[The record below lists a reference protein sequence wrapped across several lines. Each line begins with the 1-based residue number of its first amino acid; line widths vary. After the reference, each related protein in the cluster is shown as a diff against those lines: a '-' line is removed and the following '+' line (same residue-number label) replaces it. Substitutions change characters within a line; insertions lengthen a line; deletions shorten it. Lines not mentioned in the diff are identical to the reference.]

1 MRKVLHLAG
10 ASFLTALREKETLF
24 WFVLFPLLLL
34 SILTLV
40 FGELGQEGKMNFT
53 VGLVNGDRGPFAA
66 VVEEVLVSLSKPSEP
81 GKEPLFTLRRPG
93 EGEDEEAFLSRAR
106 EEVRLGDLAALIV
119 IPPGFHAATVA
130 ALAGSGSP
138 SALQVYVN
146 DSNAAS
152 GMAADVVDQV
162 LARLNREVLALSGAY
177 RPQDALAVETEWV
190 GGSGAPVAYVDYLL
204 PGIVLMAFFVGGLF
218 SVPGAI
224 LFARD
229 LKILRR
235 YWVTPLGVPHY
246 LAGFSLGYVAMC
258 VLQFSLLV
266 LVGRLGFGATVT
278 FARPLAILYLLLS
291 ALTFLALGFLVASLA
306 KTAQGGMALANLIN
320 MPILFLSSLFFP
332 VANLPLF
339 LRAILLVNPLSYLGE
354 GLRFAVGT
362 GQLTVHPA
370 LTAAVPLGWAAL
382 SVGVAARRLKWDVA
396 R

>member
-1 MRKVLHLAG
+1 
-10 ASFLTALREKETLF
+10 
-24 WFVLFPLLLL
+24 
-34 SILTLV
+34 
-40 FGELGQEGKMNFT
+40 
-53 VGLVNGDRGPFAA
+53 
-66 VVEEVLVSLSKPSEP
+66 
-81 GKEPLFTLRRPG
+81 
-93 EGEDEEAFLSRAR
+93 
-106 EEVRLGDLAALIV
+106 
-119 IPPGFHAATVA
+119 
-130 ALAGSGSP
+130 
-138 SALQVYVN
+138 
-146 DSNAAS
+146 
-152 GMAADVVDQV
+152 
-162 LARLNREVLALSGAY
+162 
-177 RPQDALAVETEWV
+177 
-190 GGSGAPVAYVDYLL
+190 
-204 PGIVLMAFFVGGLF
+204 
-218 SVPGAI
+218 
-224 LFARD
+224 
-229 LKILRR
+229 
-235 YWVTPLGVPHY
+235 
-246 LAGFSLGYVAMC
+246 MC

>member
-1 MRKVLHLAG
+1 MREVLHLG
-10 ASFLTALREKETLF
+10 WASFLTALRERETLF

-40 FGELGQEGKMNFT
+40 FGELGQEGKVNFT
-53 VGLVNGDRGPFAA
+53 VALVNGDRGPFAA

-93 EGEDEEAFLSRAR
+93 EEEDEEAFIARAR
-106 EEVRLGDLAALIV
+106 EAVRLGDLAALIV
-119 IPPGFHAATVA
+119 IPEGFHAATLA
-130 ALAGSGSP
+130 SLAGSGSP
-138 SALQVYVN
+138 SPLQVYVN

-152 GMAADVVDQV
+152 RMAADVVDQV
-162 LARLNREVLALSGAY
+162 LARLNREILVLSGAY
-177 RPQDALAVETEWV
+177 RPQEALAVETDWV
-190 GGSGAPVAYVDYLL
+190 GGSGAPVAYVDFLL
-204 PGIVLMAFFVGGLF
+204 PGVVLMAFFVGGLF
-218 SVPGAI
+218 SVPGTI
-224 LFARD
+224 LFSRD

-235 YWVTPLGVPHY
+235 YWVTPLRVSQY
-246 LAGFSLGYVAMC
+246 LAGFSLGYLAMC
-258 VLQFSLLV
+258 ALQFTLLV
-266 LVGRLGFGATVT
+266 LVGRLAFGATVT

-291 ALTFLALGFLVASLA
+291 ALTFLALGFLVAALA
-306 KTAQGGMALANLIN
+306 KTAQGGMALANIIN
-320 MPILFLSSLFFP
+320 MPTLFLSSLFFP
-332 VANLPLF
+332 VADLPLF

-370 LTAAVPLGWAAL
+370 LTAAIPLGWAAL